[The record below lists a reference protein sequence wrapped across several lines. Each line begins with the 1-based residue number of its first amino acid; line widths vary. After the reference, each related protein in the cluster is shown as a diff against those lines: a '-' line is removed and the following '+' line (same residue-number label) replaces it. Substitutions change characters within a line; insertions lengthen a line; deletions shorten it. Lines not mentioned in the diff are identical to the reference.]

1 MLTGFVCEVDG
12 TSGYA
17 TAGGMEGGV
26 GMRSLKHV
34 PVWQYIQM
42 ACQERVVG
50 VDEDVP
56 GMRARYAREEIVAV
70 TDHEPWFISR

>member
-12 TSGYA
+12 TSGDA
-17 TAGGMEGGV
+17 AAGGMEGGV
-26 GMRSLKHV
+26 RMRSLKHV

-42 ACQERVVG
+42 ACEERIVS

-56 GMRARYAREEIVAV
+56 GMRARYAWEEIVAV
-70 TDHEPWFISR
+70 TDHEPWLVGR

>member
-1 MLTGFVCEVDG
+1 MLAGFIREIDG
-12 TSGYA
+12 TSGD
-17 TAGGMEGGV
+17 TAAGSVEGGV
-26 GMRSLKHV
+26 RVRGLKHV

-70 TDHEPWFISR
+70 ADHESWLVSR

>member
-1 MLTGFVCEVDG
+1 MLTRFVSEVDG
-12 TSGYA
+12 TSGDTA
-17 TAGGMEGGV
+17 AGGVKGGIRV
-26 GMRSLKHV
+26 RGLKHV
-34 PVWQYIQM
+34 PVRQYIQM

-70 TDHEPWFISR
+70 ADHESWLVCW